1 MAERGVFVPPSELA
15 KAFVKENPHADPR
28 TSLHFLG
35 EHFPQVVNGKTQWLP
50 EGSFARMVHRPHVVR
65 RKPPKDL
72 DIVCRDESMVRAL
85 GGVIELEDMKADWQN
100 PIDARGSRYWF
111 RARRYNFSK
120 KQEDRLFE
128 GYDEVVIDGIVY
140 RIMKEDFVMMS
151 KIQTFGG
158 KGPRE
163 PDIEDVLS
171 YGRPIEDAKRV
182 FYSLGGAKG
191 GFRIPPGLTAGS
203 K

>member
-1 MAERGVFVPPSELA
+1 MAEREQIFVPTSEIV

-28 TSLHFLG
+28 TSLHFLR
-35 EHFPQVVNGKTQWLP
+35 ELYPPVVNGETIWMP
-50 EGSFARMVHRPHVVR
+50 EGSFARMVHRPNVAR

-72 DIVCRDESMVRAL
+72 DIVSRDEAMVKAL
-85 GGVIELEDMKADWQN
+85 GGVIELGDVKADWQG

-111 RARRYNFSK
+111 KARRYNFSK
-120 KQEDRLFE
+120 KLEDQLFE
-128 GYDEVVIDGIVY
+128 AYVEHVIDGITY
-140 RIMKEDFVMMS
+140 RFMREDFVMMS
-151 KIQTFGG
+151 KIQTFDG

-182 FYSLGGAKG
+182 FYSLGGVKG
-191 GFRIPPGLTAGS
+191 GFKVPPELAS
-203 K
+203 I